1 MDSATQEPHGF
12 LKLLS
17 WQLRVFEP
25 NHPSLDDLQ
34 RLGIQVSQ
42 VATVGDEL
50 IQFDPCFF
58 LPHPDRLL
66 KKYPV
71 EADPDTPRPTTPPRL
86 NAVPIFDQVVQELQ
100 GGYYSSQEKVLQE
113 ATPDYEQYQKLQF
126 DKNWYRQGLM
136 IQEHIDWQLHTRR
149 NIQPGIYCLWN
160 FGGLRSF

>member
-1 MDSATQEPHGF
+1 MIFSFALYFISGSLALTALVEMDFATQEPHDF
-12 LKLLS
+12 LKSLFR
-17 WQLRVFEP
+17 QLRVFES
-25 NHPSLDDLQ
+25 NHPSFDDLQ
-34 RLGIQVSQ
+34 KLGIKVSQ

-86 NAVPIFDQVVQELQ
+86 NAVPTFDQLLEELQ

-113 ATPDYEQYQKLQF
+113 ATRDYEQ
-126 DKNWYRQGLM
+126 
-136 IQEHIDWQLHTRR
+136 
-149 NIQPGIYCLWN
+149 
-160 FGGLRSF
+160 